1 MTRFEK
7 SKKYKFWITAL
18 LLTWVGGA
26 GYAETPTV
34 RAKFSADSVLIGD
47 QFRLEVEV
55 DKDMMEIVEF
65 PVLKQTLG
73 DSTDIEVLGESLVDT
88 LQSDGRRLT
97 LRKEYTLTSFDE
109 GDYHTGKF
117 PVLYVDKNI
126 VDTLWSQDSLRIVVN
141 TIPVDTV
148 KQ

>member
-47 QFRLEVEV
+47 QFRLEVA
-55 DKDMMEIVEF
+55 
-65 PVLKQTLG
+65 
-73 DSTDIEVLGESLVDT
+73 
-88 LQSDGRRLT
+88 
-97 LRKEYTLTSFDE
+97 
-109 GDYHTGKF
+109 
-117 PVLYVDKNI
+117 
-126 VDTLWSQDSLRIVVN
+126 
-141 TIPVDTV
+141 
-148 KQ
+148 

>member
-1 MTRFEK
+1 M
-7 SKKYKFWITAL
+7 
-18 LLTWVGGA
+18 
-26 GYAETPTV
+26 
-34 RAKFSADSVLIGD
+34 
-47 QFRLEVEV
+47 
-55 DKDMMEIVEF
+55 
-65 PVLKQTLG
+65 
-73 DSTDIEVLGESLVDT
+73 DT

-126 VDTLWSQDSLRIVVN
+126 VDTLWSQDSLHIVVN

-148 KQ
+148 KQKIHDVKRPIHTPVRSESSADISRWAWPGCLWLQRSSG